1 MLIVFSLEN
10 GSHFPGFF
18 WGVGVCQV
26 ILDYILDILN
36 IMLCLLWTL
45 LYNLLDNIE
54 LLVLLNRQSLW
65 LGSDCKFCLPSV
77 GGDSSVSSISKAF
90 ALLLRLCPAYVP
102 LSGSPSEMAAV

>member
-18 WGVGVCQV
+18 WRVGVCQV

-45 LYNLLDNIE
+45 LYNLLENIE
-54 LLVLLNRQSLW
+54 LSVFLNRQSL
-65 LGSDCKFCLPSV
+65 
-77 GGDSSVSSISKAF
+77 
-90 ALLLRLCPAYVP
+90 
-102 LSGSPSEMAAV
+102 